1 MEPSLAFAMIILT
14 LGGKTMLKCSNATF
28 RISMWQLENSSNDDV
43 LQSWLV
49 KNKVSRN
56 KAARVP
62 SVINTRPLPQQR
74 PSSSS
79 QQSHNQSRAQHYLA
93 LYDWMGN
100 CRRKY
105 SLFENAV
112 IWTSSKAWL
121 QKLGQSRPN
130 WAQYEKTWNVE
141 HLMPYQTMA
150 FLGQKYY
157 WPIMQ
162 QPSSSYW
169 VIHGPH
175 PPRLGWQQPCLRMLQ
190 MLKCSTVPCRVVTQ
204 CDAVSRDE

>member
-1 MEPSLAFAMIILT
+1 
-14 LGGKTMLKCSNATF
+14 
-28 RISMWQLENSSNDDV
+28 
-43 LQSWLV
+43 
-49 KNKVSRN
+49 
-56 KAARVP
+56 
-62 SVINTRPLPQQR
+62 
-74 PSSSS
+74 
-79 QQSHNQSRAQHYLA
+79 
-93 LYDWMGN
+93 MGN

-121 QKLGQSRPN
+121 QKLGQSRSN
-130 WAQYEKTWNVE
+130 WAQYDKTWNVE

-157 WPIMQ
+157 CTIME

-204 CDAVSRDE
+204 CDAVWRSVTWRVAPPSDTFYGQASMGWLQWAAFYGLASTGRLLWAAFYGLASMGWLLWAGF